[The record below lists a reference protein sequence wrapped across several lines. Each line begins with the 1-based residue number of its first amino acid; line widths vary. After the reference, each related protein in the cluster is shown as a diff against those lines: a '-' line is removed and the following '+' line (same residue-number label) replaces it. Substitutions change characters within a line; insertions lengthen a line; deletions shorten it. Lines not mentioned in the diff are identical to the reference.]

1 MEQTNY
7 LSDKIKMLACSLAVF
22 FLLSLFSNML
32 FAQSISEPEL
42 KNSEDGKYTGLREGE
57 AKDSTLAIVLSGG
70 GAKGIAQIGVL
81 RMLEEEGIRPDLIT
95 GTSIGSILGGLYA
108 IGYSIDDLEKL
119 ANELDWAYY
128 FDDEIERKYF
138 PIYERM
144 AAERYQLRFSFE
156 KGKIS
161 IPTGVVR
168 GKKIALLLSRLT
180 IPAHNIQNFDDFEIP
195 FRGIATDFE
204 TGEAVAYDKGDLADV
219 MRASMSIPSVF
230 VPFEIGD
237 RILIDGGVTR
247 NLPVEDA
254 IYMDADKIIAI
265 DIGAPLYNRD
275 NLGSILDVLDQT
287 SSFRIVES
295 NKEQATLA
303 DVVIKPEIGDIS
315 ALSFDQNDRLMF
327 RGKKAAEKMMP
338 QVKELVSVKADLPP
352 RGVNLPEEIEVTY
365 FEIEGCTAKEL
376 KTIKK
381 LLQIKEC
388 KVYTL
393 DEIESRIKE
402 LYGSELVA
410 LASYRIIPEDG
421 GYLLKVKVQT
431 QSGDFVRMSANYD
444 SRLKAGLLLNLT
456 LRNRIFS
463 GSKFNVDLKISENPT
478 LDIDYFVH
486 TSGRPNIAWQLGA
499 RGHFYP
505 GLTFIDGAKESL
517 FDIRHFQT
525 EANVFST
532 FNNRFFIST
541 GLGLEQFIRSE
552 EFFDP
557 NKDDT
562 RFSQAFVQ
570 FRFLRDTYDR
580 EHFPSS
586 GSFIQ
591 LDGQYSFQR
600 HLKSDAID
608 TLVSIPNDNAKIR
621 LQIIKA
627 LPVSKKITTIIGV
640 DAAYTRRVENNYLNR
655 YYLGRAML
663 GERSHV
669 EFAGLRY
676 MEQPVSAFA
685 AAQFKLQFE
694 PVADFFT
701 SFVFNSAFYN
711 LENYEIADGL
721 ITDKVIT
728 EEDFIYGLGLELG
741 MLTRLG
747 PVSFSAEYNFLYN
760 RPNFFLHIGHT
771 F

>member
-1 MEQTNY
+1 MKQTNY
-7 LSDKIKMLACSLAVF
+7 SSKIKAASLIAF
-22 FLLSLFSNML
+22 FLMSLLFNPL
-32 FAQSISEPEL
+32 FAQSTKEYESE
-42 KNSEDGKYTGLREGE
+42 EDLDKDYTGLVKK
-57 AKDSTLAIVLSGG
+57 APKDSTLAIVLSGG
-70 GAKGIAQIGVL
+70 GAKGIAQVGVL
-81 RMLEEEGIRPDLIT
+81 RTLEDEGIRPDLIT

-108 IGYSIDDLEKL
+108 IGYSIEDLEKL

-128 FDDEIERKYF
+128 FDDEIERKFF
-138 PIYERM
+138 PVYERM
-144 AAERYQLRFSFE
+144 SAERYQIRFSFN
-156 KGKIS
+156 KGKITL
-161 IPTGVVR
+161 PTGVVR

-180 IPAHNIQNFDDFEIP
+180 IPAHNIHNFDDFEIP
-195 FRGIATDFE
+195 YRGIATDFE
-204 TGEAVAYDKGDLADV
+204 TGEAIAYDKGDLADV

-230 VPFEIGD
+230 VPFEID
-237 RILIDGGVTR
+237 DKILIDGGVTR

-265 DIGAPLYNRD
+265 DIGAPLYNRES
-275 NLGSILDVLDQT
+275 LGSMLDVLDQT

-303 DVVIKPEIGDIS
+303 DVVIKPEIADIS

-338 QVKELVSVKADLPP
+338 EIKKLVTGKENLPE
-352 RGVNLPEEIEVTY
+352 RGVTLPEEIEVTY
-365 FEIEGCTAKEL
+365 FEIEGGNEKEL
-376 KTIKK
+376 KTIQK
-381 LLQIKEC
+381 LLQIEEC
-388 KVYTL
+388 KIYTL

-421 GYLLKVKVQT
+421 GYLLKVKVQP
-431 QSGDFVRMSANYD
+431 QPGDFVRLSANYD

-463 GSKFNVDLKISENPT
+463 GSKFNVDLKVSENPS
-478 LDIDYFVH
+478 LDVDYFVH

-499 RGHFYP
+499 RGRFYP
-505 GLTFIDGAKESL
+505 GLTFVDGEKESL

-525 EANVFST
+525 EANIFST

-541 GLGLEQFIRSE
+541 GIGVERFVRSE

-557 NKDDT
+557 NKNDT
-562 RFSQAFVQ
+562 RFNQAFAQ

-580 EHFPSS
+580 EHFPTS

-591 LDGQYSFQR
+591 FDGQYSFER
-600 HLKSDAID
+600 NLKSEATD
-608 TLVSIPNDNAKIR
+608 TIVTIPNDNAKVR
-621 LQIIKA
+621 LQAIKA
-627 LPVSKKITTIIGV
+627 VPVSKKLTTILGV

-655 YYLGRAML
+655 YYLGRAL
-663 GERSHV
+663 TNERSHV

-685 AAQFKLQFE
+685 AAQLKLQVE
-694 PVADFFT
+694 PVTDFFT
-701 SFVFNSAFYN
+701 SVVFNSAFYN
-711 LENYEIADGL
+711 LKSYELVDGL
-721 ITDKVIT
+721 LTDKVIT
-728 EEDFIYGLGLELG
+728 EEEIIYGVGLELG
-741 MLTRLG
+741 LLTRLG
-747 PVSFSAEYNFLYN
+747 PASFSLEHNFLYN
-760 RPNFFLHIGHT
+760 RLNFFLHLGHS

>member
-1 MEQTNY
+1 MEQLNY
-7 LSDKIKMLACSLAVF
+7 ISVVKMVITRSLVF
-22 FLLSLFSNML
+22 FVLLSLFPNLLMGQNTSQM
-32 FAQSISEPEL
+32 ETKVEEWE
-42 KNSEDGKYTGLREGE
+42 EDVLPKR
-57 AKDSTLAIVLSGG
+57 DSTLAIVLSGG
-70 GAKGIAQIGVL
+70 GAKGIAQVGVL

-108 IGYSIDDLEKL
+108 IGYSIEDLEEL
-119 ANELDWAYY
+119 ANSLDWAYY
-128 FDDEIERKYF
+128 FDDEIERRYF

-144 AAERYQLRFSFE
+144 TAERYQLRFSFD

-161 IPTGVVR
+161 LPKGVVR

-180 IPAHNIQNFDDFEIP
+180 IPAHNIHNFNDFEIP
-195 FRGIATDFE
+195 YRGIATDFE
-204 TGEAVAYDKGDLADV
+204 TGEAIAFEEGDLADV

-237 RILIDGGVTR
+237 KIFIDGGVTR

-275 NLGSILDVLDQT
+275 NLGSMLDVLDQT

-295 NKEQATLA
+295 NNEQATLA
-303 DVVIKPEIGDIS
+303 DVVIKPEIADIS

-327 RGKKAAEKMMP
+327 RGKKATEKMMP
-338 QVKELVSVKADLPP
+338 EIKKLVTGKTDLPP
-352 RGVNLPEEIEVTY
+352 RGVTLPEEIEVTY
-365 FEIEGCTAKEL
+365 FEIEGGTEKEL
-376 KTIKK
+376 KTIRK

-388 KVYTL
+388 KIYTL
-393 DEIESRIKE
+393 DEIENRIKE

-410 LASYRIIPEDG
+410 LASYRIIPADG

-431 QSGDFVRMSANYD
+431 QPGDFVRMSANYD

-456 LRNRIFS
+456 LRNRLFS
-463 GSKFNVDLKISENPT
+463 GSKFNVDLKISENPS

-499 RGHFYP
+499 RGRFYP
-505 GLTFIDGAKESL
+505 GLTYIDGEKENL

-525 EANVFST
+525 EANIFST
-532 FNNRFFIST
+532 FNNRFLIST
-541 GLGLEQFIRSE
+541 GIGLERFVRSE

-557 NKDDT
+557 NKEDT
-562 RFSQAFVQ
+562 RFNQAFLQ

-580 EHFPSS
+580 EHFPRS
-586 GSFIQ
+586 GSFVQ

-600 HLKSDAID
+600 SLKSEGSD
-608 TLVSIPNDNAKIR
+608 TIVAIPNNNAKIR
-621 LQIIKA
+621 FHAVKA
-627 LPVSKKITTIIGV
+627 FPISSKLTSVIGLN
-640 DAAYTRRVENNYLNR
+640 AAYTQKVENNYLNR
-655 YYLGRAML
+655 YYLGRAMT
-663 GERSHV
+663 GELSHI

-685 AAQFKLQFE
+685 AARLKLQVE

-701 SFVFNSAFYN
+701 SLVFNSAFYN
-711 LENYEIADGL
+711 LENYEIIDGL
-721 ITDKVIT
+721 VTGNVIK
-728 EEDFIYGLGLELG
+728 EEETIYGIGLELG

-747 PVSFSAEYNFLYN
+747 PAVFSAEYNFLYN
-760 RPNFFLHIGHT
+760 RPNFFLHIGHA